1 MWHTLRLI
9 LHVFLVFQIYSLLDV
24 SNWGSRFS
32 TKYFIMFTCMQ
43 SPVSISTYY
52 WCNGPFLYFFA
63 NGCTGPLFLGLLR
76 QIITHHIV
84 SCLCKLLLCIT
95 FLQIEVP
102 ERCVCKFFYRFHC
115 FCKLL
120 YWIHFFAIIPL
131 INMIANCHIWWFVCK
146 LLYNS
151 GSR

>member
-63 NGCTGPLFLGLLR
+63 NGCTRTLFLGLLR
-76 QIITHHIV
+76 QIIFENT
-84 SCLCKLLLCIT
+84 SYCLL
-95 FLQIEVP
+95 FLQV
-102 ERCVCKFFYRFHC
+102 VA
-115 FCKLL
+115 LDN
-120 YWIHFFAIIPL
+120 FFANWSTRALCLQILLSIPL
-131 INMIANCHIWWFVCK
+131 FLQVVVLDPFFLQLFLWSIWLQRTPQLVC
-146 LLYNS
+146 
-151 GSR
+151 